1 MGDIIIEE
9 ANYKAF
15 IMALGELFML
25 IASIASTVYG
35 ILRRMAQYRI
45 TGLIF
50 SMVFLIVFII
60 TILKTVKTKS
70 LLTITREG
78 LIDNS
83 SSSNM
88 GYIPF
93 RDIEAFEITKSYK
106 NVGIGILPK
115 DSEGFLAKLPAAK
128 RLQVKR
134 NIYLKLPPV
143 IINVDL
149 AKDMEPEDILTLLQ
163 KRLRDYNSLY
173 E

>member
-35 ILRRMAQYRI
+35 ILKRMDQYRI
-45 TGLIF
+45 AGLVF
-50 SMVFLIVFII
+50 SMVFLIVFIV

-93 RDIEAFEITKSYK
+93 RDIESFEIMKTYK
-106 NVGIGILPK
+106 NSGIGILLK
-115 DSEGFLAKLPAAK
+115 DTEEFLTKVPPAK
-128 RLQVKR
+128 RLQIKR
-134 NIYLKLPPV
+134 NIYLKMPPV
-143 IINVDL
+143 IVGVDL

-163 KRLRDYNSLY
+163 KRLKDYNSLY